1 MGSSSLPNLSYL
13 LQMLKLIIIIIII
26 IMAIIIKVFL
36 NFGRFLLYL
45 SKNLFGG
52 EIKNILTGTKN
63 SFPIP
68 RYFGCLNLK
77 EKIKNTWVL
86 GRKYFFGL
94 SFLTK
99 PISSFLKETHFW
111 GFVLYPKQM
120 NFFYL
125 CQLQCRLFFSQG
137 EGKADV
143 GYLEFSFPA
152 WKRKRK
158 YLTFPPIVKAVKIV
172 FRILQSQ
179 QINICLIVQKMW
191 GLRYKIKLLK
201 SNVNCK
207 HLEVGEREICWSTKL
222 VSVFSS
228 GKGGA
233 LLTSWWK
240 EATLWSAPIKIW
252 TKN

>member
-1 MGSSSLPNLSYL
+1 MCLVVRCDFLWYMIILFSEMGSSSLPNLSYL

-26 IMAIIIKVFL
+26 IMANILKVFFNL
-36 NFGRFLLYL
+36 SRFLLDL
-45 SKNLFGG
+45 STNLFGG
-52 EIKNILTGTKN
+52 EKKNISMGTKN
-63 SFPIP
+63 SFLIP

-77 EKIKNTWVL
+77 EKIENTWVL

-94 SFLTK
+94 SFLTQ

-111 GFVLYPKQM
+111 GFVLYPKEM

-158 YLTFPPIVKAVKIV
+158 YLIFPPIVKAVKIV
-172 FRILQSQ
+172 FRILPSQ
-179 QINICLIVQKMW
+179 QINICSIVQKMW
-191 GLRYKIKLLK
+191 GMRYF
-201 SNVNCK
+201 SN
-207 HLEVGEREICWSTKL
+207 
-222 VSVFSS
+222 FF
-228 GKGGA
+228 
-233 LLTSWWK
+233 
-240 EATLWSAPIKIW
+240 LWIPQIQCEL
-252 TKN
+252 

>member
-1 MGSSSLPNLSYL
+1 MCLVVRCDFLWYMIILFSEMGSSSLPNLSYL

-52 EIKNILTGTKN
+52 EMKNILNGTKN

-111 GFVLYPKQM
+111 GFVLFPKADEFLLFVSVAMQT
-120 NFFYL
+120 FLFT
-125 CQLQCRLFFSQG
+125 RRGKSRRWISGIFFSCVKKKT
-137 EGKADV
+137 EI
-143 GYLEFSFPA
+143 SNFP
-152 WKRKRK
+152 
-158 YLTFPPIVKAVKIV
+158 T
-172 FRILQSQ
+172 
-179 QINICLIVQKMW
+179 
-191 GLRYKIKLLK
+191 
-201 SNVNCK
+201 NC
-207 HLEVGEREICWSTKL
+207 ESC
-222 VSVFSS
+222 
-228 GKGGA
+228 
-233 LLTSWWK
+233 
-240 EATLWSAPIKIW
+240 
-252 TKN
+252 